1 MGHVPPDPPFLTL
14 AAANPPLNVWL
25 RACNNHQRTLFWC
38 VSANNAPW
46 IFAGGC

>member
-14 AAANPPLNVWL
+14 AAP
-25 RACNNHQRTLFWC
+25 NHQRTLFWC

-46 IFAGGC
+46 IFAGGG